1 MARKW
6 LKYKSTQPT
15 KYAGVTL
22 RVSMVPSHV
31 RVERGVLACGSEVRL
46 GHPFVAEVPPQT
58 APKKI
63 PTPESKFTVASFPH
77 VKIEFRYRSGIV
89 ELGLGG
95 FLRLS
100 NAFFADF
107 IFQ

>member
-1 MARKW
+1 
-6 LKYKSTQPT
+6 
-15 KYAGVTL
+15 
-22 RVSMVPSHV
+22 MVPFHV
-31 RVERGVLACGSEVRL
+31 RDEHGVLACGSEVQL

-107 IFQ
+107 IFSDPPYRGASARS